1 MPVDELTLPCLHTLR
16 CPAVG
21 VEAAFARDRLS
32 LLKVVSRILHLFLV
46 VEGTATMPEDDGDS
60 TKRSQSDPSTNTTGS
75 SNAPVASTSRHAGG
89 SIAGDSR
96 RSSLNKSGTR
106 TPRFDLVP
114 MTEYFESSPATPNN
128 EDSDNEDRLGWG
140 SMSEGSQD
148 SPPASRTPTF
158 NQSYNNLRRNL
169 SMKSLRELELK
180 HFQRAAWRKKD
191 EPRKR
196 PRDLEQ
202 LLVYA
207 ATGGARVLMDRDS
220 KWNWNLWTNEC
231 C

>member
-1 MPVDELTLPCLHTLR
+1 
-16 CPAVG
+16 
-21 VEAAFARDRLS
+21 
-32 LLKVVSRILHLFLV
+32 
-46 VEGTATMPEDDGDS
+46 MPESDNGATEGRQAGAAGDES
-60 TKRSQSDPSTNTTGS
+60 AASNT
-75 SNAPVASTSRHAGG
+75 PDASTSRNTAT
-89 SIAGDSR
+89 SNAGDSR

-106 TPRFDLVP
+106 TPRFDLQP

-128 EDSDNEDRLGWG
+128 EDSDNEERIGWG

-158 NQSYNNLRRNL
+158 NQSYNTLRRNL

-202 LLVYA
+202 LLIYA
-207 ATGGARVLMDRDS
+207 ATGGARGSLNRHS
-220 KWNWNLWTNEC
+220 IRLHC
-231 C
+231 IG

>member
-1 MPVDELTLPCLHTLR
+1 
-16 CPAVG
+16 
-21 VEAAFARDRLS
+21 
-32 LLKVVSRILHLFLV
+32 
-46 VEGTATMPEDDGDS
+46 MPEEGDDS
-60 TKRSQSDPSTNTTGS
+60 TKRSQSDPSDGTDGTS
-75 SNAPVASTSRHAGG
+75 SSPVVSTSRKAGG
-89 SIAGDSR
+89 SSVAGDSR

-114 MTEYFESSPATPNN
+114 VTEYFESSPATPNN
-128 EDSDNEDRLGWG
+128 DDSDNEERLGWG
-140 SMSEGSQD
+140 SMSDGSQD

-207 ATGGARVLMDRDS
+207 ATGGARELTNRNSS
-220 KWNWNLWTNEC
+220 KSCNMQTNRKHVV
-231 C
+231 

>member
-1 MPVDELTLPCLHTLR
+1 M
-16 CPAVG
+16 
-21 VEAAFARDRLS
+21 EAGHEHDHLS
-32 LLKVVSRILHLFLV
+32 PISAIEPDLGSLFRV
-46 VEGTATMPEDDGDS
+46 CIEAQTAAMPEDREESVKEG
-60 TKRSQSDPSTNTTGS
+60 QSDSAGTPTASSNVPTALSSRNAGS
-75 SNAPVASTSRHAGG
+75 SSVAGG
-89 SIAGDSR
+89 SR

-114 MTEYFESSPATPNN
+114 MTEYFESSPATPNDEGSDG
-128 EDSDNEDRLGWG
+128 EDQLGWG

-207 ATGGARVLMDRDS
+207 ATGGARGSLNRAHQIKDTRHQA
-220 KWNWNLWTNEC
+220 NGCL
-231 C
+231 